1 MTVES
6 YFRGKFQ
13 GIGRLIDPDVL
24 GVAADSPGDLG
35 DERFMALSLDM
46 EKSDYAGDK
55 IFSDSLKYAL
65 STLYYAMSGATDGG
79 TRSEKRGN
87 RQISIGGKAID
98 VATREAW
105 RKEADRLRRELG
117 CEIEEVADSGGMCD
131 GSIFRPRYP
140 NWRSHERF
148 EL

>member
-24 GVAADSPGDLG
+24 AVAADSPGDLE
-35 DERFMALSLDM
+35 DSRFMALSLDM
-46 EKSDYAGDK
+46 EKSDYTGDTA
-55 IFSDSLKYAL
+55 FNDSLKYAL

-79 TRSEKRGN
+79 TRNEKRGN

-105 RKEADRLRRELG
+105 RKEGDRLRKELG
-117 CEIEEVADSGGMCD
+117 LEIEEVTDNGGMFD
-131 GSIFRPRYP
+131 ASGLRTSSPR
-140 NWRSHERF
+140 RRV
-148 EL
+148 L